1 MSYEER
7 RAQDNAEREARSK
20 HYEQKSHKMNR

>member
-7 RAQDNAEREARSK
+7 RAQDNAEREARNKQYAMSRK
-20 HYEQKSHKMNR
+20 ATK